1 VTLISALPNPSF
13 QQTPPPA
20 AGPLQAA
27 LLISDSSTG
36 FNVCG
41 IDLAEAW
48 YTFNIQVTA
57 SDNTLGLTNTTFQLQ
72 VITSADCTQVSGLEL
87 PVDFPSVLNY
97 QVGTGLSQT
106 TLFPAV
112 FSQTS
117 RINDVCGPIGYQV
130 RLTDSTGLFTD
141 VIPAFV
147 SFDSTL
153 LELEIDTTDATQAGT
168 HYLSFDVYLSNF
180 AG

>member
-20 AGPLQAA
+20 AGLLQAA
-27 LLISDSSTG
+27 LLNSNSLIG
-36 FNVCG
+36 FNVGG

-57 SDNTLGLTNTTFQLQ
+57 SDTTLGLTDTTFQLQ
-72 VITSADCTQVSGLEL
+72 VITSADCTQASALEL

-97 QVGTGLSQT
+97 QIGSGLSQT
-106 TLFPAV
+106 TLSPAV

-117 RINDVCGPIGYQV
+117 TINDVCGPIGYQV
-130 RLTDSTGLFTD
+130 SQTDSTGLVTD
-141 VIPAFV
+141 VIPAFA

-153 LELEIDTTDATQAGT
+153 LELEIDTTDAG
-168 HYLSFDVYLSNF
+168 
-180 AG
+180 